1 MEDAAFL
8 RELCG
13 IVKQNRDSFDTVIAE
28 RASYPYLYHLSRIR
42 ENLVDWLPLLPGM
55 HVLELNPGCGALT
68 GKLLQK
74 TGRVTCVAEDEPHAA
89 VLRARFGGGRESGR
103 EDKTA
108 EGSAAGCG
116 GGVHVR
122 LPKQWDDSGEA
133 EFDVILIAGEF
144 CRYKEWLCALRKRL
158 LPGGMLVAADANRLG
173 LKYWAGCMEEYKDGY
188 FTGLEGNADGLSRSE
203 YEALLGQAGF
213 SDVRFYYPY
222 PDHKFPHTIY
232 SDRRLPQRGELAD
245 NRRNF
250 DRDRLALFDER
261 KVYDSLLAEGLF
273 QKLSNS
279 FLILAGDAPCGGE
292 QVCYEKYG
300 NERALPFRI
309 RTEIAEDRE
318 GVFTVAKYALEPEA
332 EAHVRNMEWAAGALA
347 AAYAGSPI
355 AVCPC
360 RVEDGVQGV
369 RAVFPFVGGR
379 SLKELLQEA
388 AEAGERG
395 GVERL
400 LRAYAD
406 RLRRYGGEI
415 PFAIT
420 PEFRRVFGEQAPDE
434 GLPCAKACNIDFIFS
449 NIFAEEVQ
457 AGEMEARWTAIDYE
471 WTFAFPVP
479 KEFIVYRGLYFAY
492 YEVLIHW
499 GFSLK
504 EVLLAA
510 DISDDAAR
518 CYQRM
523 EEHFQEYLSGGVLP
537 VRNMQRLMGTR
548 IIPVQQA
555 AVEYTGATPGSAC
568 ASGCLASSAPSS
580 ALASAPSSAPSSALA
595 SAPSARESARLPV
608 RKILYHIDRQERQDG
623 SMLCAGWAVA
633 KTWDGK
639 VFAPQIRVTDASGA
653 EIPFEVTRRERPDV
667 AEALR
672 IRGVEHPAWGFDC
685 TWLWPRA
692 KEHTKDWKII
702 FSSGKKEEIYSCTIR
717 DNEYRT

>member
-13 IVKQNRDSFDTVIAE
+13 IVKQNKESFDAVIAE
-28 RASYPYLYHLSRIR
+28 KASYPYLYHLSRIR

-89 VLRARFGGGRESGR
+89 VLRARFGGSRES
-103 EDKTA
+103 K
-108 EGSAAGCG
+108 GSDGGAAKRQRADSGA
-116 GGVHVR
+116 R
-122 LPKQWDDSGEA
+122 LQVLLPQQWDDSGA
-133 EFDVILIAGEF
+133 ADFDVILIAGEF
-144 CRYKEWLCALRKRL
+144 CRYKERLSALRKRL

-173 LKYWAGCMEEYKDGY
+173 LKYWAGCAEEYDGGY
-188 FTGLEGNADGLSRSE
+188 FTGLEGSADGLSRSE

-213 SDVRFYYPY
+213 ADVRFYYPY
-222 PDHKFPHTIY
+222 PDYKFPHTVY

-250 DRDRLALFDER
+250 DRDRLALFDEQ

-279 FLILAGDAPCGGE
+279 FLILAGETPRDGGR
-292 QVCYEKYG
+292 VCYEKYG

-309 RTEIAEDRE
+309 RTEIAEDE
-318 GVFTVAKYALEPEA
+318 AGGLVVAKYASDPEA
-332 EAHVRNMEWAAGALA
+332 EGHIRNMEWAAGALA
-347 AAYAGSPI
+347 AAYADSPI

-360 RVEDGVQGV
+360 RVEDDGRGV

-379 SLKELLQEA
+379 CLKELLQEA
-388 AEAGERG
+388 AEAGDRG
-395 GVERL
+395 RVEL
-400 LRAYAD
+400 LLSEYAN

-415 PFAIT
+415 PFAVT
-420 PEFRRVFGEQAPDE
+420 PEFVRLFGEQAPDE
-434 GLPCAKACNIDFIFS
+434 GLPCARACNIDFIFS
-449 NIFAEEVQ
+449 NIFAEETREG
-457 AGEMEARWTAIDYE
+457 AAEARWTAIDYE

-499 GFSLK
+499 GFGLE

-510 DISDDAAR
+510 DISGGAAE

-555 AVEYTGATPGSAC
+555 AAEYDGSAR
-568 ASGCLASSAPSS
+568 LWSAPG
-580 ALASAPSSAPSSALA
+580 AAPSSAPSSA
-595 SAPSARESARLPV
+595 PSARERARLPV
-608 RKILYHIDRQERQDG
+608 KKILYHIDRQERQDG
-623 SMLCAGWAVA
+623 GMLCAGWAVA

-639 VFAPQIRVTDASGA
+639 AFAAEIRVTDASGA
-653 EIPFEVTRRERPDV
+653 DIPFEVTRRERADV

-672 IRGVEHPAWGFDC
+672 IRGAEHPVWGFDC

-692 KEHTKDWKII
+692 GEHTKDWKII
-702 FSSGKKEEIYSCTIR
+702 FSSGKKEEIYTCTIR
-717 DNEYRT
+717 DNEYRM